1 MKNTTLRQLRIFVA
15 AARHLS
21 FVRAAEELAL
31 TPPAVTMQIRD
42 LEDCVGL
49 PLFDRVGR
57 TVSLTV
63 TGEYLLVHARKVLA
77 ALKDAE
83 DMVAHLKKVETGRLV
98 IGMISTAQYFL
109 PRLLAGFCAEHPG
122 VEVSLA
128 VGNRQALVEQMQRNE
143 VDLVIMGRPP
153 GELATRAEP
162 FAVHPLV
169 IVAAP
174 DNPLGA
180 EEFVPARALAAY
192 GFIRREAG
200 SGTRMALEEYFRE
213 HGITP
218 RIGMEMASNEAIKQ
232 AVMANMGVSL
242 LSLHTIGLELA
253 SGHIAVLE
261 AEGTPVLRRW
271 YVVNTQSKVL
281 SPPAEAF
288 RYFILEHAERFLAEQ
303 FGTTWQQ
310 SPSAPPG

>member
-1 MKNTTLRQLRIFVA
+1 MKNTTIRQLRVFVA
-15 AARHLS
+15 VARHLS

-77 ALKDAE
+77 VLKDAE
-83 DMVAHLKKVETGRLV
+83 DMVAHFKRVETGRLV
-98 IGMISTAQYFL
+98 IGLISTAQYFL
-109 PRLLAGFCAEHPG
+109 PPLLARFCAEHPG

-128 VGNRQALVEQMQRNE
+128 VGNRQALLEQMQRNE
-143 VDLVIMGRPP
+143 VDLAIMGRPP
-153 GELATRAEP
+153 TEMAARAEP

-169 IVAAP
+169 IVAAKN
-174 DNPLGA
+174 NPLVG
-180 EEFVPARALAAY
+180 EEYVPARALAAY
-192 GFIRREAG
+192 GFIGREAG
-200 SGTRMALEEYFRE
+200 SGTRVALEEYFRN
-213 HGITP
+213 HGIDP
-218 RIGMEMASNEAIKQ
+218 RISMEMASNETIKQ

-253 SGHIAVLE
+253 SGRIAVLE

-271 YVVNTQSKVL
+271 YVVNTHSKVL

-288 RYFILEHAERFLAEQ
+288 RYFILEHAEQFLAQE
-303 FGTTWQQ
+303 FGTAWRQA
-310 SPSAPPG
+310 PSAPAG

>member
-15 AARHLS
+15 VARHLS
-21 FVRAAEELAL
+21 FARAAEELAL

-49 PLFDRVGR
+49 PLFDRGGR
-57 TVSLTV
+57 AVSLTV

-77 ALKDAE
+77 VLKDAE
-83 DMVAHLKKVETGRLV
+83 DMVARFKRVETGRLV

-109 PRLLAGFCAEHPG
+109 PPLLARFCADHPG
-122 VEVSLA
+122 VEVSLS

-143 VDLVIMGRPP
+143 VDLAIMGRPP
-153 GELATRAEP
+153 TEIATRAEP

-169 IVAAP
+169 IVAAKS
-174 DNPLGA
+174 NPLVGA
-180 EEFVPARALAAY
+180 EYVPARALAAY

-200 SGTRMALEEYFRE
+200 SGTRIALEEYFRD
-213 HGITP
+213 HGIAP
-218 RIGMEMASNEAIKQ
+218 PIGMEMASNETIKQ

-253 SGHIAVLE
+253 TGNIAVLE

-271 YVVNTQSKVL
+271 YVVNSLSKVL

-288 RYFILEHAERFLAEQ
+288 RYFVLEHAEQFLAQQ
-303 FGTTWQQ
+303 FGTAWQQ
-310 SPSAPPG
+310 APSAPAE